1 MLLAL
6 RDYLV
11 ECKAADVREIAWHF
25 KQEPELIRDWLQHWI
40 RKGRVQRAQAS
51 YGAHGAHGC
60 SARCPGCS
68 NGCTR
73 SSPEIYAWM

>member
-11 ECKAADVREIAWHF
+11 ECKTADVREIAWHF

-40 RKGRVQRAQAS
+40 RKGRVQRAQPS
-51 YGAHGAHGC
+51 HGC
-60 SARCPGCS
+60 AVRCAGCS
-68 NGCTR
+68 NRCGA
-73 SSPEIYAWM
+73 SSPEIYAWI